1 MSDESGE
8 KKIIIDE
15 DWKSRVDADREE
27 AKAKSSAASDGAAS
41 EDAAPVAEQTS
52 VEQTAVGPM
61 PPASF
66 EMLLTTLAAEA
77 MVSLGQVTNP
87 ITGKAEVNLDQA
99 KYFIDTLQ
107 MLEEKTQGNLT
118 SEENG
123 ALTMLL
129 SQLQMAFVGV
139 KNQTADQPVSG
150 TST

>member
-15 DWKSRVDADREE
+15 DWKSRVDAEREE
-27 AKAKSSAASDGAAS
+27 AKASAP
-41 EDAAPVAEQTS
+41 EDAAPAADDAPKQTGAEQTG
-52 VEQTAVGPM
+52 AGPM

-77 MVSLGQVTNP
+77 MVCLGQVANP

-107 MLEEKTQGNLT
+107 VLEEKTKGNLT

-129 SQLQMAFVGV
+129 GQLQMAFVGV
-139 KNQTADQPVSG
+139 KDNQAAGQTVPGASK
-150 TST
+150 